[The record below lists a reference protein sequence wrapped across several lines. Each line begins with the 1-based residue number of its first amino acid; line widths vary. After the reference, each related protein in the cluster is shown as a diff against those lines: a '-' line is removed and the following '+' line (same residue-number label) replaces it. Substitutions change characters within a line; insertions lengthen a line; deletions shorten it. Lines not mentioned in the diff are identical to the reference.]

1 MTLRTLSFAFFL
13 TAISTSSYA
22 NSECELTIEA
32 NDMMQFSKQSL
43 AVPATCIDVTLTLNH
58 TGKLPAQSMGHNI
71 VITDTA
77 NLQTVATEGMSA
89 GIENDYVKPDDSRV
103 YAHTKVVGGGESTT
117 ITFSTANLVAGGD
130 YSFFCSFPGHWAIMK
145 GTFEFK

>member
-43 AVPATCIDVTLTLNH
+43 AVPATCADVTLTLNH
-58 TGKLPAQSMGHNI
+58 TGKLPAQ
-71 VITDTA
+71 
-77 NLQTVATEGMSA
+77 
-89 GIENDYVKPDDSRV
+89 
-103 YAHTKVVGGGESTT
+103 
-117 ITFSTANLVAGGD
+117 
-130 YSFFCSFPGHWAIMK
+130 
-145 GTFEFK
+145 

>member
-145 GTFEFK
+145 GTFEFN